1 MIYCKSC
8 DEVKIIART
17 KILLF
22 LIQELCGEGEPHA
35 TWYIPFQIK
44 RCLYSFIFFCVDI
57 CNLVTD
63 KQNNTFHKQWR
74 AMETFLPARPHHF
87 PYLVDPPPDSVSL
100 RTAVLKE
107 FSFIWREFCVC
118 VMWRSS
124 AYCVCVPAIHTC
136 IRDPCKLMVCPSL
149 SFEESL

>member
-22 LIQELCGEGEPHA
+22 LNQELRAEGEPHA

-74 AMETFLPARPHHF
+74 AMETFLPVRPHHS
-87 PYLVDPPPDSVSL
+87 PAL
-100 RTAVLKE
+100 RTLPQILWACGLQ
-107 FSFIWREFCVC
+107 FSK
-118 VMWRSS
+118 SS
-124 AYCVCVPAIHTC
+124 H
-136 IRDPCKLMVCPSL
+136 
-149 SFEESL
+149 SFEENSVCVWCEGVVPIVCVCRLYTHALEILAN